1 MPQLIYASGL
11 LSVAACSPQ
20 VLPHCHLQESCITVH
35 CNVYCFRVLC
45 SIQSNNHAVS
55 LFNRNVN
62 LIFVRYISFSC
73 GELENVIS
81 INTLTQCIT
90 FQVQAHPGGRFV
102 KLLRATDQYSQHEM
116 CVHKGV
122 S

>member
-1 MPQLIYASGL
+1 MLQLIYASGL
-11 LSVAACSPQ
+11 SSVAACSPQ
-20 VLPHCHLQESCITVH
+20 VLPHCHKNRASLCVVMCTAFVSC
-35 CNVYCFRVLC
+35 
-45 SIQSNNHAVS
+45 
-55 LFNRNVN
+55 
-62 LIFVRYISFSC
+62 VRYNQTTMQFHYISFSC
-73 GELENVIS
+73 GELQNVIS
-81 INTLTQCIT
+81 IFTLTQCIT